1 MDTDVD
7 NRVAKASRAFGALRK
22 AVFLDRDLS
31 LCTKRM
37 IYQACVMSVLLYG
50 AECWTPLRRHIRKL
64 NTFHHRCIR
73 TILGISNSQQ
83 WAERITMTEV
93 RRSWGDTE
101 TAAEKTQRRRLEWL
115 GHLARMPDHRI
126 PKSTLFGWLPQPR
139 PRCGTRKRW
148 RDVIRRDIKD
158 IGMNESKW
166 YTEAT
171 GSREGW
177 RAMCSL
183 GIGRN
188 TEAQTLQRDNAQE
201 VECDVC
207 FRKFRR
213 ESDMKRH
220 KCLDER
226 SKPLCEQKGSTKCRQ
241 TCNKWFKSRG
251 GLAVHRCR
259 PPEI

>member
-1 MDTDVD
+1 
-7 NRVAKASRAFGALRK
+7 
-22 AVFLDRDLS
+22 
-31 LCTKRM
+31 
-37 IYQACVMSVLLYG
+37 MS
-50 AECWTPLRRHIRKL
+50 
-64 NTFHHRCIR
+64 
-73 TILGISNSQQ
+73 
-83 WAERITMTEV
+83 EV
-93 RRSWGDTE
+93 RRRWGDTE
-101 TAAEKTQRRRLEWL
+101 TVAEKTQRRRLEWL

-148 RDVIRRDIKD
+148 RDVIRKDLKD
-158 IGMNESKW
+158 IEMNENTW

-171 GSREGW
+171 ESREGW
-177 RAMCSL
+177 KAKCSL

-188 TEAQTLQRDNAQE
+188 TEAQTSQRGNTQE

-226 SKPLCEQKGSTKCRQ
+226 SKPLHEQKGSTQCQ
-241 TCNKWFKSRG
+241 TCSKWFKSRG

>member
-1 MDTDVD
+1 
-7 NRVAKASRAFGALRK
+7 
-22 AVFLDRDLS
+22 
-31 LCTKRM
+31 
-37 IYQACVMSVLLYG
+37 MSVLLYG
-50 AECWTPLRRHIRKL
+50 AECWTPLRRHTRKL

-73 TILGISNSQQ
+73 TILGISNNQQ
-83 WAERITMTEV
+83 WTERITMTEV
-93 RRSWGDTE
+93 RRRWGNME
-101 TAAEKTQRRRLEWL
+101 TVAEKIQRRRLEWL
-115 GHLARMPDHRI
+115 GHLACMPDHRM

-148 RDVIRRDIKD
+148 RDEIRKDLKVIE
-158 IGMNESKW
+158 MNESRW

-183 GIGRN
+183 GVGRI
-188 TEAQTLQRDNAQE
+188 TEAQTLQRDNTQE
-201 VECDVC
+201 VECNVS

-226 SKPLCEQKGSTKCRQ
+226 NKPLCKQKGSTQCQ
-241 TCNKWFKSRG
+241 TCSKWFKSKG

-259 PPEI
+259 PPET

>member
-1 MDTDVD
+1 M
-7 NRVAKASRAFGALRK
+7 
-22 AVFLDRDLS
+22 
-31 LCTKRM
+31 
-37 IYQACVMSVLLYG
+37 
-50 AECWTPLRRHIRKL
+50 
-64 NTFHHRCIR
+64 
-73 TILGISNSQQ
+73 
-83 WAERITMTEV
+83 
-93 RRSWGDTE
+93 
-101 TAAEKTQRRRLEWL
+101 
-115 GHLARMPDHRI
+115 
-126 PKSTLFGWLPQPR
+126 
-139 PRCGTRKRW
+139 
-148 RDVIRRDIKD
+148 KD
-158 IGMNESKW
+158 IGMNESEW

-177 RAMCSL
+177 RAVCSL

-207 FRKFRR
+207 SRKFRR

-226 SKPLCEQKGSTKCRQ
+226 SKPLCEQKGSTQCQ

-251 GLAVHRCR
+251 GLAVHKCR